1 MVLSQASVNSEFNRR
16 MLKPTPFCQCSPKR
30 SISLS
35 LTTYCTNFLPN
46 SIAKCL
52 SSNYFTF
59 LNKLPFKIKPFTASN
74 FIETSCSKSCNF
86 DKFDVFRMAD
96 DGYEIY
102 YEEMKKALSG
112 QVIVLSSNQF
122 SKLKTRKIWTKT
134 KSAQLL
140 NQCGSR

>member
-1 MVLSQASVNSEFNRR
+1 MHQTLHKLHAAKNS
-16 MLKPTPFCQCSPKR
+16 K
-30 SISLS
+30 
-35 LTTYCTNFLPN
+35 
-46 SIAKCL
+46 
-52 SSNYFTF
+52 
-59 LNKLPFKIKPFTASN
+59 
-74 FIETSCSKSCNF
+74 F
-86 DKFDVFRMAD
+86 DKFHVFRMAD